1 MTIELEASVVVPR
14 KVDDVFAA
22 AAGDTDNLAKFFTG
36 YAPLIPG
43 IAAASIDGGG
53 APREGALR
61 TVKLTDG
68 TTIRERVTRF
78 EAPRAHG
85 YEMAAMNPL
94 QRLFCT
100 NMISLWTFAD
110 EGGATRVVWHY
121 SIVEKGALTWP
132 LAWFVSRFFQRA
144 MQRCLDN
151 LARAV
156 R

>member
-14 KVDDVFAA
+14 KVDEVFAA
-22 AAGDTDNLAKFFTG
+22 AAGEVNALAEFFTG
-36 YAPLIPG
+36 YAPFIPG

-53 APREGALR
+53 ATCEGALR
-61 TVKLTDG
+61 TVRLRDG
-68 TTIRERVTRF
+68 TTLRERVTRF
-78 EAPRAHG
+78 DAPRAHG
-85 YEMAAMNPL
+85 YEMAEMNAM

-110 EGGATRVVWHY
+110 EGGATRVVWRY
-121 SIVEKGALTWP
+121 SIVERGALTWP
-132 LAWFVSRFFQRA
+132 LAWAVSRLFQRA

-151 LARAV
+151 LARAE

>member
-22 AAGDTDNLAKFFTG
+22 AAGDADRLARYFTG
-36 YAPLIPG
+36 YPPLIPG
-43 IAAASIDGGG
+43 IAAAAIDGGG

-68 TTIRERVTRF
+68 TTIRERITRF
-78 EAPRAHG
+78 DAPRAHG
-85 YEMAAMNPL
+85 YEMAEMNAL
-94 QRLFCT
+94 QRLFCA

-110 EGGATRVVWHY
+110 EGGATRVVWRY

-132 LAWFVSRFFQRA
+132 LAWAVSRLFQRA

-151 LARAV
+151 LSREE